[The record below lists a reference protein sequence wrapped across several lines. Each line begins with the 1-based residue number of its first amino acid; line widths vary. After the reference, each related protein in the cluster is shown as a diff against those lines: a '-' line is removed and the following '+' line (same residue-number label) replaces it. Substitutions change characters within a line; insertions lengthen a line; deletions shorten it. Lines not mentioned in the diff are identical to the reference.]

1 MSVICCSQKM
11 NHIDV
16 KSLERQNGKTVETQT
31 ILLLKEQSDLGL
43 HLFAI
48 PLHHLEVS
56 CHPETS

>member
-1 MSVICCSQKM
+1 M
-11 NHIDV
+11 NHNDV
-16 KSLERQNGKTVETQT
+16 KSLERQNGETVEIQI